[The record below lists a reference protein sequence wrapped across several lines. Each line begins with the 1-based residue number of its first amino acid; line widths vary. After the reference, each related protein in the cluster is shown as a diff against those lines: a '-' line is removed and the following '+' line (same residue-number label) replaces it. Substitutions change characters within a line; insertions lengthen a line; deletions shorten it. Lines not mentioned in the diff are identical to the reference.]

1 MTKSFRTERAHNSV
15 SSRALVVPSLRRE
28 YTEGL
33 SWVQHGLIRK
43 HAREKHVAG
52 GDQERLM
59 RAKQELHELWMNPL
73 ARRNRRQDLRT
84 AAKFS
89 GLSSNQ
95 IVLADDVEIRPP
107 TPASQIIAPEEVCFT
122 LPDTPSYEGFRMR
135 SL

>member
-1 MTKSFRTERAHNSV
+1 
-15 SSRALVVPSLRRE
+15 
-28 YTEGL
+28 
-33 SWVQHGLIRK
+33 
-43 HAREKHVAG
+43 
-52 GDQERLM
+52 M

-95 IVLADDVEIRPP
+95 IVLAETAGLQSPMA
-107 TPASQIIAPEEVCFT
+107 ASQIVAPEEVCIT
-122 LPDTPSYEGFRMR
+122 MPDTPSYEGFRMR